1 MKRMYIE
8 AIVATF
14 WVSLL
19 SIQVGAQDFVEVS
32 DIAGIDHAFKVDLAT
47 FGGGAAVL
55 DFDNDGWEDV
65 YIAGGNTSDV
75 LYRNNGDGTFTDVFA
90 SAGFD
95 ATIPVHTQ
103 GACAADVNRD
113 GYKDLLVTTMYFK
126 DGRQLSPNYLFL
138 NNQDGTFTDVTV
150 QYGLDKFKSNSMGA
164 SFGDINAD
172 GYVDLYVA
180 NYFSASPEGVS
191 LFNDATITNTFAPA
205 QDFFFINVSGRGFVE
220 ASDLYEI
227 DHFGFGFIG
236 TFTDLD
242 NDQDLDILVANDFGR
257 KATPNVALVN
267 DFPNKS
273 LPNRANN
280 LALNFGMNAMGIAVA
295 DYNFDGY
302 MDYFVSNVGPSLFVV
317 NGAGDDFIEG
327 SAYGLS
333 VNLITSEGYNGIPV
347 SWGANFF
354 DFDHDTDIDLFV
366 ANGALNPTIR
376 PNHNFFFEQENGFFR
391 EVGERK
397 GLADPRVGRG
407 SVVFD
412 YDNDGDLD
420 LLVVNQEPRD
430 PTRELPDA
438 KVLLYRNDA
447 SDGNWLKV
455 KLEGV
460 KVDNDGLGSR
470 IEVLTDDRLLIREI
484 DGGSSHSSQSTTIA
498 HFGLGSDEMVESIT
512 VKWIGG
518 NSQVIDNVAA
528 NQFITIREE
537 VTESDTENELE
548 LRIFP
553 SYFSDQMII
562 EYQLANDQSFDI
574 SVFDSQ
580 GRLIRTLL
588 KGDGR
593 LSRNGFWQ
601 WDIEDPLIHGL
612 YIVQLRSGNNIV
624 SEKAI
629 KLP

>member
-1 MKRMYIE
+1 MNIKTC
-8 AIVATF
+8 IV
-14 WVSLL
+14 VLL
-19 SIQVGAQDFVEVS
+19 SGLLTLQLSAQDFVEVS

-65 YIAGGNTSDV
+65 YIAGGNSSDV

-126 DGRQLSPNYLFL
+126 DGRQLSPNYLFI
-138 NNQDGTFTDVTV
+138 NNQDGTFTDATV

-172 GYVDLYVA
+172 GYVDLYIA

-191 LFNDATITNTFAPA
+191 LFNDATITNSFAPA

-302 MDYFVSNVGPSLFVV
+302 MDYFVSNVGPSLFVI
-317 NGAGDDFIEG
+317 NDGGDDFIEG

-376 PNHNFFFEQENGFFR
+376 PNHNFFFEQHNGFFR
-391 EVGERK
+391 EVGESK
-397 GLADPRVGRG
+397 GLADPRIGRG

-430 PTRELPDA
+430 PTQELPDA

-460 KVDNDGLGSR
+460 RVDNDGLGSR

-498 HFGLGSDEMVESIT
+498 HFGLGFDEMVESIT

-518 NSQVIDNVAA
+518 NSQVIENVAA
-528 NQFITIREE
+528 NQLIAIREE
-537 VTESDTENELE
+537 ITESETDDELA
-548 LRIFP
+548 LKIFP

-562 EYQLANDQSFDI
+562 EYQLANDQPFDI

-588 KGDGR
+588 QEEGS

-601 WDIEDPLIHGL
+601 WDIDDPLIHGL
-612 YIVQLRSGNNIV
+612 YIIQLRSGKDIV

>member
-1 MKRMYIE
+1 MLKRMIIK
-8 AIVATF
+8 ACVAT
-14 WVSLL
+14 WVAFLSLQL
-19 SIQVGAQDFVEVS
+19 SAQDFVEIS
-32 DIAGIDHAFKVDLAT
+32 DLAGINHAFKVDLAT

-55 DFDNDGWEDV
+55 DIDNDGWEDV
-65 YIAGGNTSDV
+65 FIAGGNAQDV
-75 LYRNNGDGTFTDVFA
+75 LYRNNGDGTFTDIYA
-90 SAGFD
+90 SAGLD

-113 GYKDLLVTTMYFK
+113 GYKDLLITTMYYK
-126 DGRQLSPNYLFL
+126 DGRQLAPNYLFL
-138 NNQDGTFTDVTV
+138 NNQDGTFSDVTS

-164 SFGDINAD
+164 SFGDINSD
-172 GYVDLYVA
+172 GYVDLFVA

-227 DHFGFGFIG
+227 DHYGFGFEG

-242 NDQDLDILVANDFGR
+242 NDQDLDILIANDFGR
-257 KATPNVALVN
+257 KATPNVALLN

-280 LALNFGMNAMGIAVA
+280 LALNFGMNAMGIAVG

-302 MDYFVSNVGPSLFVV
+302 MDYFVSNVGASLFVI
-317 NGAGDDFIEG
+317 NDGGGNFIEG
-327 SAYGLS
+327 SRFGLS
-333 VNLITSEGYNGIPV
+333 VQLIRTEGYNGIPV

-376 PNHNFFFEQENGFFR
+376 PNHNFFFEQHNGFFR

-397 GLADPRVGRG
+397 GLADPRIGRG

-430 PTRELPDA
+430 PTSELPEA
-438 KVLLYRNDA
+438 RVLLYRNEA
-447 SDGNWLKV
+447 SNGNWLKV

-460 KVDNDGLGSR
+460 KADNDGLGSR
-470 IEVLTDDRLLIREI
+470 IEVLTDERLLIREV
-484 DGGSSHSSQSTTIA
+484 DGGSSHSSQSSTIA
-498 HFGLGSDEMVESIT
+498 HFGLGSDEMIESIT
-512 VKWIGG
+512 VKWVGG
-518 NSQVIDNVAA
+518 NSQVMNNIEA
-528 NQFITIREE
+528 NQLITIREVLPE
-537 VTESDTENELE
+537 ATGDDDL
-548 LRIFP
+548 LLKIFP
-553 SYFSDQMII
+553 TYFTDEMII
-562 EYQLANDQSFDI
+562 EYQLSNNQPFDI

-580 GRLIRTLL
+580 GKLIRTLL
-588 KGDGR
+588 KEDGS
-593 LSRNGFWQ
+593 LSKNGFWQ
-601 WDIEDPLIHGL
+601 WDVKESLVHGV
-612 YIVQLRSGNNIV
+612 YIVQLRTGKEIV
-624 SEKAI
+624 SQKAI

>member
-1 MKRMYIE
+1 MFIKTS
-8 AIVATF
+8 IVTF
-14 WVSLL
+14 TTILSLQL
-19 SIQVGAQDFVEVS
+19 SAQDFVEVS
-32 DIAGIDHAFKVDLAT
+32 ELAGINHAFKVDLAT

-55 DFDNDGWEDV
+55 DIDNDGWEDV
-65 YIAGGNTSDV
+65 FIAGGNAPDV
-75 LYRNNGDGTFTDVFA
+75 LYRNNGDGTFTDIYA
-90 SAGFD
+90 LAGLD

-126 DGRQLSPNYLFL
+126 DGRQLAPNYLFL
-138 NNQDGTFTDVTV
+138 NDGDGTFTDVTT

-164 SFGDINAD
+164 SFGDINSD
-172 GYVDLYVA
+172 GYVDLFVA

-205 QDFFFINVSGRGFVE
+205 QDFFFISVSGRGFVE

-227 DHFGFGFIG
+227 DHYGFGFEG

-257 KATPNVALVN
+257 KATPNVALLN
-267 DFPNKS
+267 DFPNKT
-273 LPNRANN
+273 LPNRANS
-280 LALNFGMNAMGIAVA
+280 LALNFGMNAMGIAVG

-302 MDYFVSNVGPSLFVV
+302 MDYFVSNVGASLFVI
-317 NGAGDDFIEG
+317 NDGGDNFIEG
-327 SAYGLS
+327 SRFGLS
-333 VNLITSEGYNGIPV
+333 VQLIRSEDYNGIPV

-376 PNHNFFFEQENGFFR
+376 PNHNFFFEQHNGFFR

-397 GLADPRVGRG
+397 GLADPRIGRG

-430 PTRELPDA
+430 PTSVLPEA
-438 KVLLYRNDA
+438 RVLLYRNDA

-460 KVDNDGLGSR
+460 KADNDGLGSR
-470 IEVLTDDRLLIREI
+470 IEILTDERLLIREI
-484 DGGSSHSSQSTTIA
+484 DGGSSHSSQNSTIA
-498 HFGLGSDEMVESIT
+498 HFGIGSDELIESIT
-512 VKWIGG
+512 VKWVGG
-518 NSQVIDNVAA
+518 NSQVMNNVEV
-528 NQFITIREE
+528 NQQITIREVVQE
-537 VTESDTENELE
+537 ATSNDEPL
-548 LRIFP
+548 LKIFP
-553 SYFSDQMII
+553 TYFTDQMII
-562 EYQLANDQSFDI
+562 EYQPQKREHKSK
-574 SVFDSQ
+574 
-580 GRLIRTLL
+580 T
-588 KGDGR
+588 
-593 LSRNGFWQ
+593 
-601 WDIEDPLIHGL
+601 
-612 YIVQLRSGNNIV
+612 
-624 SEKAI
+624 AI
-629 KLP
+629 AKNPASDT